1 MIIHVYKYLDFSVVF
16 ERNWKK
22 KKVVCK
28 EFIFIYYETNN
39 YLKNT
44 MLYNKKLIYITYFLD
59 FQFNTKIFIKTKKKE
74 KIKK

>member
-1 MIIHVYKYLDFSVVF
+1 MYTSIWIFQLYLN
-16 ERNWKK
+16 EIGKQ

-28 EFIFIYYETNN
+28 EFIFVYSETNN
-39 YLKNT
+39 SLKNT
-44 MLYNKKLIYITYFLD
+44 MFYNKKLIYISYFLD